1 MEKPIV
7 KIKLLPGG
15 KMPEKKSA
23 DAAAWDCFAREDVVV
38 GNNPV
43 LIGLGFMAE
52 PPKGYYLEIVPRSS
66 TGLKTNL
73 RQPNSIGVIDSD
85 YRGEVKAMYESK
97 IEERK
102 VAHSGTVF
110 NAPVYKCVGTATL
123 IKAGDRI
130 AQMKLCKKYDADLVV
145 VEELSETERG
155 TGGFGSTGTR

>member
-15 KMPEKKSA
+15 KMPVKKTA
-23 DAAAWDCFAREDVVV
+23 DAAAWDCFAREDTIVKAA
-38 GNNPV
+38 PV

-52 PPKGYYLEIVPRSS
+52 PPEGYYLEIVPRSS

-110 NAPVYKCVGTATL
+110 SAPVYKCVGTATL
-123 IKAGDRI
+123 IKAGDRF
-130 AQMKLCKKYDADLVV
+130 AQMILRKKYDADLVE

-155 TGGFGSTGTR
+155 TGGFGSTGMR

>member
-15 KMPEKKSA
+15 KMPEKKSSGA
-23 DAAAWDCFAREDVVV
+23 VAWDCFAREDAIVKAA
-38 GNNPV
+38 PV

-52 PPKGYYLEIVPRSS
+52 PPEGYYLEIVPRSS

-73 RQPNSIGVIDSD
+73 RQPNSISVIDSD

-110 NAPVYKCVGTATL
+110 SATVYKCVGTATL
-123 IKAGDRI
+123 IKAGERI
-130 AQMKLCKKYDADLVV
+130 AQMILRKKHDAELVEV
-145 VEELSETERG
+145 DELSETERG
-155 TGGFGSTGTR
+155 EGGFGSTGTR

>member
-1 MEKPIV
+1 MNKPIV

-23 DAAAWDCFAREDVVV
+23 GAAAWDCFAREDTIVKAA
-38 GNNPV
+38 PV

-52 PPKGYYLEIVPRSS
+52 PPEGYYLEIVPRSS

-110 NAPVYKCVGTATL
+110 SAAVYKCVGTATL

-130 AQMKLCKKYDADLVV
+130 AQMILRKKYDADLVE

-155 TGGFGSTGTR
+155 TGGFGSTGMR

>member
-15 KMPEKKSA
+15 KMPVKKTA
-23 DAAAWDCFAREDVVV
+23 DATAWDCFAREDTIVKAA
-38 GNNPV
+38 PV

-52 PPKGYYLEIVPRSS
+52 PPEGYYLEIVPRSS

-110 NAPVYKCVGTATL
+110 SAPVYKCVGTATS

-130 AQMKLCKKYDADLVV
+130 AQMILRKKYDADLVE

>member
-15 KMPEKKSA
+15 KMPEKKSSG
-23 DAAAWDCFAREDVVV
+23 AAAWDCFAREDTIVKAA
-38 GNNPV
+38 PV

-52 PPKGYYLEIVPRSS
+52 PPEGYYLEIVPRSS

-110 NAPVYKCVGTATL
+110 STPVYKCVGTATS

-130 AQMKLCKKYDADLVV
+130 AQMILRKKYDADLVQ

>member
-1 MEKPIV
+1 MNKPIV

-15 KMPEKKSA
+15 KMPVKKTA
-23 DAAAWDCFAREDVVV
+23 GAAAWDCFAREDTIVKAA
-38 GNNPV
+38 PV

-52 PPKGYYLEIVPRSS
+52 PPEGYYLEIVPRSS

-73 RQPNSIGVIDSD
+73 RQPNSVGVIDSD

-110 NAPVYKCVGTATL
+110 SAPVYKCVGTATL
-123 IKAGDRI
+123 IKAGERI
-130 AQMKLCKKYDADLVV
+130 AQMILRKKYDAELVEV
-145 VEELSETERG
+145 DELSETERG

>member
-15 KMPEKKSA
+15 KMPEKKTA
-23 DAAAWDCFAREDVVV
+23 GAAAWDCFAREDTIVKAV
-38 GNNPV
+38 PV

-52 PPKGYYLEIVPRSS
+52 PPEGYYLEIVPRSS

-110 NAPVYKCVGTATL
+110 SAPVYKCVGTATS

-130 AQMKLCKKYDADLVV
+130 AQMILRKKYDADLVE

-155 TGGFGSTGTR
+155 TGGFGSTGMR